1 MRIDADD
8 RAAHDASAAEGG
20 IDRVPLLPLLR
31 RKILIERTE
40 VQIVEGFLLR
50 FGRFR
55 FFFRCGHV
63 VLSIGLYRFCDCR
76 FFDLRFQ
83 YWLFCGGRFFGLCGF
98 SGCMVSSCS
107 TSGSAFFL
115 GICSSSCK
123 NYFLAKKRCVP
134 FSCRIAKMTGLVYE
148 NASGRMLSGSRT
160 MIFSSCR
167 ISRSGG
173 GSLPDTMTNCLKL
186 GSPSEK
192 RSRVCLS
199 TAKKLLRLC
208 CRQLQHH
215 VNGFYLRCGGPFSG
229 LCNEAIRDLQQSAHL
244 HLPYTSTGHAHGVV
258 KR

>member
-1 MRIDADD
+1 MFRRTNAGRSSFSAHISVSGIRMRARNGTMTAQYIRLVSDLAGLCAADGHGMRIDADD

-31 RKILIERTE
+31 REILVERTE

-55 FFFRCGHV
+55 LFFRCGSILPRHRV
-63 VLSIGLYRFCDCR
+63 VRVLRLQVLRPAVPMRAVLRWPFSSISVI
-76 FFDLRFQ
+76 
-83 YWLFCGGRFFGLCGF
+83 
-98 SGCMVSSCS
+98 SGCTVSSCS

-123 NYFLAKKRCVP
+123 NYFLAKNRCVP
-134 FSCRIAKMTGLVYE
+134 FSCRIAKMTGLVYG
-148 NASGRMLSGSRT
+148 NVSGLMPSGSKT

-192 RSRVCLS
+192 RSRICLS
-199 TAKKLLRLC
+199 TA
-208 CRQLQHH
+208 
-215 VNGFYLRCGGPFSG
+215 
-229 LCNEAIRDLQQSAHL
+229 
-244 HLPYTSTGHAHGVV
+244 
-258 KR
+258 